1 MHELQVTEQ
10 ILDIALKYVEGQNVS
25 RIVNIHLRIGELTD
39 LEGEWI
45 QHYFDYLSKGTL
57 AENARLEIEKVP
69 ILLECE
75 DCGANFKVTK
85 HELGDARCPECV
97 DDKPAFHMISG
108 REYTVTNL
116 EVI

>member
-10 ILDIALKYVEGQNVS
+10 ILAVALKHTEGQDVS

-57 AENARLEIEKVP
+57 AENAKLQIEKVP
-69 ILLECE
+69 IMLQCE
-75 DCGANFKVTK
+75 DCGTTFRVTK
-85 HELGDARCPECV
+85 HELGEAQCPECE
-97 DDKPAFHMISG
+97 DDEGNWGMISG

-116 EVI
+116 EVV